1 MISFSSGIRHL
12 YLSGIKDVSNDVKFG
27 INEWLKEGKEYIL
40 SGNLPNNQFTIQVY
54 DRLDFLRPYAFD
66 INRLSCAAIE
76 SLNDIQKHPHSPKFN
91 GWAITKYY
99 YSAFF
104 SAHSIL
110 RLTGYGIFNIEP
122 ESFKKIRELATSYGY
137 TYGNLNSGLYC
148 NQINGVDI
156 DFKKDPRYDDSHKGL
171 WLRFLHFITDIQT
184 GIYAQLPQGDAQL
197 VVDTLNSLKDAL
209 TAWGTNTGHWLS
221 RIRNLNNYSQ
231 DFGIWFPYKTY
242 HKDFDN
248 ILKYKDLC
256 KENPLAIDIASF
268 KGRDLLYFVRAC
280 QLINSINFDIQK
292 DLLTRHPINKSFLL
306 HGIFE
311 YNKKYLKQDQI
322 IYA

>member
-1 MISFSSGIRHL
+1 MINFSSGIRHL
-12 YLSGIKDVSNDVKFG
+12 YLTGINDVSNDIRFG
-27 INEWLKEGKEYIL
+27 INEWLQEGKDYIID
-40 SGNLPNNQFTIQVY
+40 GNLPNNQFNIQVY
-54 DRLDFLRPYAFD
+54 DTLDFLKPYAYD

-110 RLTGYGIFNIEP
+110 RLSGYGIFNIEP
-122 ESFKKIRELATSYGY
+122 DSFSKIRQLATSYGY
-137 TYGNLNSGLYC
+137 SYGNLNTGLYC
-148 NQINGVDI
+148 QQVNGVNI
-156 DFKKDPRYDDSHKGL
+156 NFSKDPRYDDSHKGL
-171 WLRFLHFITDIQT
+171 WLRFLHFITDIQA
-184 GIYAQLPQGDAQL
+184 GIYSQLPQGDAQL
-197 VVDTLNSLKDAL
+197 IVDKLNQLKDAL
-209 TAWGTNTGHWLS
+209 TAWGSNTGHWLS

-248 ILKYKDLC
+248 ILKYKQLC
-256 KENPLAIDIASF
+256 KENPLNIDLVAF
-268 KGRDLLYFVRAC
+268 KGKDLLYFVRTC
-280 QLINSINFDIQK
+280 QLINAINFDIQK
-292 DLLTRHPINKSFLL
+292 DLLTRHPFNKSFLL

-311 YNKKYLKQDQI
+311 YNRKYIKPDQLI
-322 IYA
+322 KV